1 MSVDDRLRRGLE
13 ANARSFHPQ
22 GEARLD
28 RVRRRWRRRRVV
40 VAVGVASVAA
50 SVAGGTWMVV
60 GGGGDGRDG
69 RGVEPAAP
77 TVATADPSP
86 RASIPDSN
94 WRRVVTRSEAVALG
108 LDRDFLRDNFGDAD
122 RLPLV
127 LSFVGGLYSQ
137 SGRYPG
143 GWSVGDAGAVA
154 YDDAGRLVLTSTSS
168 GCPGC
173 TVTVDWRIVGDDLR
187 LEDVDDEQVDE
198 LAADDR
204 LMVTGSW
211 SRQDR

>member
-1 MSVDDRLRRGLE
+1 MDGRQWRRG
-13 ANARSFHPQ
+13 RP
-22 GEARLD
+22 G
-28 RVRRRWRRRRVV
+28 
-40 VAVGVASVAA
+40 
-50 SVAGGTWMVV
+50 
-60 GGGGDGRDG
+60 G

-108 LDRDFLRDNFGDAD
+108 LDRDFLRDNFGDAE

-154 YDDAGRLVLTSTSS
+154 YDDTGRLVLTSTSS
-168 GCPGC
+168 GCSGC

-187 LEDVDDEQVDE
+187 LED
-198 LAADDR
+198 LR
-204 LMVTGSW
+204 TTSWPPTTG
-211 SRQDR
+211 

>member
-13 ANARSFHPQ
+13 ANAQSFRPQ

-28 RVRRRWRRRRVV
+28 LVRRRWRRRRLV
-40 VAVGVASVAA
+40 VAVGVASVVA
-50 SVAGGTWMVV
+50 SAV
-60 GGGGDGRDG
+60 GGAWVVVDDGRDGHSG

-77 TVATADPSP
+77 SATTPGP
-86 RASIPDSN
+86 RLRAAIPDSN
-94 WRRVVTRSEAVALG
+94 WRRTVTRSEAVALG
-108 LDRDFLRDNFGDAD
+108 LDREFLRDNFAGAG

-168 GCPGC
+168 GCSGC
-173 TVTVDWRIVGDDLR
+173 TLTLDWRIVGDDLR
-187 LEDVDDEQVDE
+187 LEDADDV
-198 LAADDR
+198 LAAEDR

-211 SRQDR
+211 SRQDS